1 MLFLNAVGEVYH
13 NSGPD
18 GEAQRYKESMDL
30 IMKFIPMTPM
40 SIMTMMADGKSG
52 MSSPEMIRISSC
64 YTMFGDF
71 DKAFGIFLKDVRL
84 HKLMEKHGL
93 KIKDKHTIVE
103 PWPLRVTE
111 KTTKE
116 EFEIRCASTHTG
128 CERYMEF
135 ERI

>member
-1 MLFLNAVGEVYH
+1 MLFLNAVSEVYQY
-13 NSGPD
+13 NDPK
-18 GEAQRYKESMDL
+18 GERFKESRLLMQ
-30 IMKFIPMTPM
+30 KFIPVTPM
-40 SIMTMMADGKSG
+40 TRMTMLAGGTSA

-71 DKAFGIFLKDVRL
+71 EKAFGTFLKDVRM
-84 HKLMEKHGL
+84 HQQMKKYGMKIKEKHS
-93 KIKDKHTIVE
+93 IVE

-116 EFEIRCASTHTG
+116 EFEERCATTHTG